1 MEIFNCEQGSDEW
14 KRCRSA
20 IITASSMSK
29 VLSSGK
35 EALVRKKYMYEL
47 IGEIITGEPAE
58 MYSNK
63 HMERGHEMEPVARQ
77 LYADYTGVEAVQVG
91 FIRNKF
97 EDIILGYSPDS
108 LISHNGLMEAKS
120 RLPHIQAEL
129 LDKGEIPSTV
139 KAQLQTGLLVSERG
153 WIDYV
158 SYWPGMPLF
167 VKRQYRD
174 EKYIENIIA
183 ESKRFYDEMNEK
195 INRIQR
201 TA

>member
-1 MEIFNCEQGSDEW
+1 MDVFNFDQGTDDW
-14 KRCRSA
+14 LRIRSG
-20 IITASSMSK
+20 IITASAMHK
-29 VLSSGK
+29 VLAKGEGK
-35 EALVRKKYMYEL
+35 TRICYMYEL

-77 LYADYTGVEAVQVG
+77 LYAERSGVEAVQVG

-97 EDIILGYSPDS
+97 EDIIIGYSPDS
-108 LISHNGLMEAKS
+108 MIAHDGLMEAKS

-139 KAQLQTGLLVSERG
+139 KPQLQTGLLVSERG

-201 TA
+201 AA